1 MNITR
6 RSLILAAASMPF
18 AASAQT
24 IQVTGAGATFPAPLY
39 HRWAQDAERKIGVKV
54 NYQSIGS
61 GAGINQIRSRTVTFG
76 ATDAPLTDPGDLYQ
90 FPTIEGE
97 VVAIFNIPG
106 IRSINLTMEVVN
118 RIYKGELTRWNAPAI
133 VALNPGVRIP
143 AMPIAPVYR
152 GDGSGTT
159 FIWTNAMK
167 RAGNWD
173 DAGTS
178 IRWPVGMGAR
188 GNEGVTNM
196 VARTPGAIGYAEVA
210 FARINNL
217 PYATLDSSV
226 VGRTYILLPKQ
237 PRDRAA
243 HNKAVEFFEYAF
255 TEGLAVASNMYYKPL
270 PSSEYA
276 SIISELKSL

>member
-6 RSLILAAASMPF
+6 RSLILAASCMPF
-18 AASAQT
+18 AAMAQT
-24 IQVTGAGATFPAPLY
+24 TQVTGAGATFPAPLY

-90 FPTIEGE
+90 FPTVEGE

-106 IRSINLTMEVVN
+106 IRSINLTMTIIN
-118 RIYKGELTRWNAPAI
+118 KIYKGEVTRWNDSSIASI
-133 VALNPGVRIP
+133 NPGVRFP
-143 AMPIAPVYR
+143 SLVIAPVYR
-152 GDGSGTT
+152 ADGSGTT
-159 FIWTNAMK
+159 HIWTNAMK

-178 IRWPVGMGAR
+178 IRWPTGLGAR
-188 GNEGVTNM
+188 GNEGVTNT
-196 VARTPGAIGYAEVA
+196 VSRIPGSIGYAEIA
-210 FARINNL
+210 FAKINNV
-217 PYATLDSSV
+217 PYATLESSV
-226 VGRTYILLPKQ
+226 IGRTYILLPKQ

-255 TEGLAVASNMYYKPL
+255 TDGLEVASRLFYKPL

-276 SIISELKSL
+276 TIISELKSL